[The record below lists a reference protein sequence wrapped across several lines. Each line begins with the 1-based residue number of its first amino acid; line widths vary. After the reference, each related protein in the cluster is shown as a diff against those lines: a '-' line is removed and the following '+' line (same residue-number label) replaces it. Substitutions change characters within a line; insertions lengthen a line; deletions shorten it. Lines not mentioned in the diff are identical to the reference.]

1 MTDDSPD
8 RDAVGAD
15 GVTEVRDITLG
26 NADPDDYAAADIGP
40 VEESETEE
48 LVEQLAATDAP
59 TRRRAILALARRN
72 PETPVCDRLEKLARE
87 DPDDQ
92 VRQFALE
99 ALGKLEGDPTVALDV
114 LESEDDPWVR
124 AEATVTLDRLAREQN
139 ESKFVELLED
149 DAEGVRRNAL
159 ISLTRIRKGDARGLL
174 LDAVD
179 DPSDRVREW
188 AVKLLA
194 QYDDD
199 PDVET
204 QLKAVLEDDSEVEI
218 VRETAARSLGA
229 RGDDIEELLA
239 EGTGTA
245 SADDHMLNQV
255 PDR

>member
-1 MTDDSPD
+1 MTDDSSD

-15 GVTEVRDITLG
+15 GVREVRNITLG

-40 VEESETEE
+40 VEGSDTED
-48 LVEQLAATDAP
+48 LVDQLAATDAP
-59 TRRRAILALARRN
+59 TRRRAILSLARRN
-72 PETPVCDRLEKLARE
+72 PEIQVCDRLEKLARD

-99 ALGKLEGDPTVALDV
+99 ALGKLDGDPSVALDV

-139 ESKFVELLED
+139 ESKFLELLED

-159 ISLTRIRKGDARGLL
+159 ISLTRIRKGDARDLL

-204 QLKAVLEDDSEVEI
+204 QLKAVLEDETEVEI

-245 SADDHMLNQV
+245 SADDHMLNKV